1 MFWYLIILLP
11 PLLFSAGPRLRCHGG
26 HLACEHHVFCAW
38 NHVYCFLPQYHSRV
52 LSLWVPVPWQILP
65 LNQLRKI
72 CMATNIRT
80 NVWMPCM
87 LNLILQF
94 VIACMKWCVVNI
106 PYYCVIVYCLLML
119 PLASCHGNCC
129 VTMYSS
135 SLSFL
140 QSSYPERLLWF
151 ARQLFLQPQLWLPSV
166 SRLLKVRI
174 TSTALIHIS
183 VRCVYSIWLY
193 NVLCLSVAW
202 SM

>member
-1 MFWYLIILLP
+1 MGVTSHVNITSSVLGIMSTVSSP
-11 PLLFSAGPRLRCHGG
+11 NTTAGCCHYDYQF
-26 HLACEHHVFCAW
+26 LDKFCLSVNTVRYAW
-38 NHVYCFLPQYHSRV
+38 QPIYV
-52 LSLWVPVPWQILP
+52 
-65 LNQLRKI
+65 
-72 CMATNIRT
+72 T

-87 LNLILQF
+87 LNLVLQF
-94 VIACMKWCVVNI
+94 VIACMKWYVVNI

-166 SRLLKVRI
+166 SRLLKVWM

-202 SM
+202 ST